1 MREGINDDTRQLR
14 ARGVTTLQSRE
25 KSSHMGSSCSGRPG
39 TCPLPWIKV
48 WGGTTVPL
56 RSPGVYRPLQ
66 PARPSSLSFPYL
78 GKPSCSHDRVHILPP
93 SLEVCWVLLG
103 GQDHACTPR
112 MHLPMGASICKDCF
126 LSVSD
131 VWAPPLRPMKV
142 SLFTAFNNPQKQLP
156 LLHV

>member
-25 KSSHMGSSCSGRPG
+25 KSSHMGSSCSGQPG
-39 TCPLPWIKV
+39 TGPMPWIKV

-103 GQDHACTPR
+103 GAGPCLYPQN
-112 MHLPMGASICKDCF
+112 
-126 LSVSD
+126 
-131 VWAPPLRPMKV
+131 APPNGRLYLQR
-142 SLFTAFNNPQKQLP
+142 
-156 LLHV
+156 LLSECQ